1 MVVLN
6 MRYQLDTPTG
16 LVDTHVFIVDDEADG
31 YLVYHRQNNKQ
42 VQKRV
47 KSFRE
52 AIGCVKAVVDELEVP
67 TCLSSPSPTQMRMVI

>member
-16 LVDTHVFIVDDEADG
+16 LVDTHVFVMDDEADG

-42 VQKRV
+42 VQRHV

-52 AIGCVKAVVDELEVP
+52 AIGAVKEVLEGLEVP